1 MLIHINFLPLF
12 QVTINPSY
20 CIDDENFSNL
30 IKTKHPKKEEKKYKM
45 DGPKSW
51 QKEKTTKGGG
61 PQEEHEQVKYSNPL
75 GAKNISNKKRGRTL
89 EKTHNLKEPLTYSNS
104 MPWNRGH
111 LCLLQCHQHL
121 LHVKW
126 TQTWKKRT
134 SKTLCV
140 PCHVGTCIPFVFNS
154 FSFNVRYLPW
164 FVTFYNCTFFT
175 LSLWTYHRWFGYPL
189 VAMHVQKWTHYN
201 PWHFSIH
208 LHNYWFAKWNA
219 NTHTQRGLQLFLC
232 PTQQQIN
239 IFLTSDDFWTLMNIV
254 IVNPTCPDM
263 IQCASSTTTRAM
275 TIVIQ
280 EKTYSY
286 KERARENNFIILAIE
301 IYGCLHFCFDPF
313 FTSCA

>member
-1 MLIHINFLPLF
+1 
-12 QVTINPSY
+12 
-20 CIDDENFSNL
+20 
-30 IKTKHPKKEEKKYKM
+30 M

-89 EKTHNLKEPLTYSNS
+89 GKTHNLKEPLTYSNS

-126 TQTWKKRT
+126 TQTWKRRT

-140 PCHVGTCIPFVFNS
+140 SCHVGTCIPFVFSS

-175 LSLWTYHRWFGYPL
+175 LSVWTYHRWFG
-189 VAMHVQKWTHYN
+189 
-201 PWHFSIH
+201 IH
-208 LHNYWFAKWNA
+208 LLQCMCKNEHIITHNISRDTFITINLQSGARA
-219 NTHTQRGLQLFLC
+219 HTHTQRGLQLFLC
-232 PTQQQIN
+232 HIQQQIN
-239 IFLTSDDFWTLMNIV
+239 IFITSDDFWTLMNSV

-263 IQCASSTTTRAM
+263 IQCASSTTTCAM
-275 TIVIQ
+275 TIAIQ
-280 EKTYSY
+280 KKTYSY
-286 KERARENNFIILAIE
+286 KERARGNNFILFAIK